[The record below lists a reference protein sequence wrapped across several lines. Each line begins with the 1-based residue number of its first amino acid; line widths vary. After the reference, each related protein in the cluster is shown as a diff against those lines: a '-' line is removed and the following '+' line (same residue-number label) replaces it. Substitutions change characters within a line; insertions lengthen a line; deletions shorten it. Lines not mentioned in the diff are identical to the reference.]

1 MEFLEHL
8 FSSIMYI
15 GFSTLALLLCYLIS
29 DDWRLLADKSISNV
43 SKHTGMYDLYY
54 VITYLRLTSEY

>member
-1 MEFLEHL
+1 MKFLEHL

-43 SKHTGMYDLYY
+43 SKHTGM
-54 VITYLRLTSEY
+54 